1 MQTKPQIVRHLNPR
15 LPMRTRVNL
24 KDGREGVIMD
34 RAEERHQ
41 RLVAFEGLDRP
52 ILIPVSDMTGGR
64 MPNGAEFRCEF
75 DGKSL
80 KRMVG
85 PVS

>member
-24 KDGREGVIMD
+24 KDGREGTIMD

-41 RLVAFEGLDRP
+41 RLVAFPDLDRP
-52 ILIPVSDMTGGR
+52 ILTAVGDITGGR
-64 MPNGAEFRCEF
+64 MPDGSEFHCEF
-75 DGKSL
+75 NGKSL
-80 KRMVG
+80 KSIVG
-85 PVS
+85 SAT